1 MKGRSKYVV
10 IRPHFNPEHC
20 REARKMLGWSSER
33 LAEESGVSVAAIEG
47 YEAETLKLKAVTRQ
61 ALAFRLEAEG
71 LVFID
76 GYRPLIGDNVR
87 GCTGD
92 PRTRGDFH
100 LVE

>member
-1 MKGRSKYVV
+1 
-10 IRPHFNPEHC
+10 
-20 REARKMLGWSSER
+20 MLSWSIEQ
-33 LAEESGVSVAAIEG
+33 LAQESGVSVAAIEG
-47 YEAETLKLKAVTRQ
+47 YETETLKLKAVTRQ

-76 GYRPLIGDNVR
+76 SYRPLIGDNVR

-92 PRTRGDFH
+92 PRSRGDFH